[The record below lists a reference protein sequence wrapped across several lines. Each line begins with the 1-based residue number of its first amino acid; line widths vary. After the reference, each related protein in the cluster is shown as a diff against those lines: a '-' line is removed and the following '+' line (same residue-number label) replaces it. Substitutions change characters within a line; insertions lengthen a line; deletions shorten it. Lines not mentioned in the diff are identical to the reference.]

1 MENLSEMSEQIQK
14 RVTLLETSAVEN
26 RKRNERNERKPLCFL
41 EDLEKRIENKE
52 GASNNPRPEQSEE
65 NFEEHVPKLQDVK
78 DQTENVEEAATE
90 APPEESNAPQD
101 EEAKPKREKAEDR
114 YSRLRD
120 NCRVEA
126 KKKVTEAAA
135 NSVERTSVP
144 EKFEVIGVFDPRTL
158 KVGLSGRTQ
167 WSVSSARTDT
177 SRLLVPLS
185 QLLHTE
191 DKV

>member
-78 DQTENVEEAATE
+78 DQTENVEEAAT
-90 APPEESNAPQD
+90 
-101 EEAKPKREKAEDR
+101 
-114 YSRLRD
+114 
-120 NCRVEA
+120 
-126 KKKVTEAAA
+126 
-135 NSVERTSVP
+135 
-144 EKFEVIGVFDPRTL
+144 GPRI
-158 KVGLSGRTQ
+158 Q
-167 WSVSSARTDT
+167 
-177 SRLLVPLS
+177 
-185 QLLHTE
+185 
-191 DKV
+191 